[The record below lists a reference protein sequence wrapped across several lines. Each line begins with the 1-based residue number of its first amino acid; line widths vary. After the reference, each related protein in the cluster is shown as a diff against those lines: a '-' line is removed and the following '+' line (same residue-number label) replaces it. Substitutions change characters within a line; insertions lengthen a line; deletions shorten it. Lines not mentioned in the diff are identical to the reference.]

1 MMRTCAKMTAFL
13 NSFVRTAMKNIGF
26 TGLGFQKTLA
36 VLSAAVLAACQIL
49 PSSGPSLSS
58 VSRAAGNGVAEL
70 PKVALIDVDENTS
83 LQMMDEAAS
92 RSLADLGGG
101 SGNPDTVGLGDIL
114 EITLWE
120 APPAVLF
127 GGAINSAGS
136 GTAQV
141 VKLPEQLVGSGGT
154 VSVPFLGALKVSG
167 KTPQQIQA
175 QIVSGLRRKANQPQ
189 ALVRVVQNNSGNVTV
204 IRAGRSI
211 RLPLTAHRERVLD
224 AVAAVGG
231 VEDDVRDVSLQ
242 LTRGGQVRTV
252 ALETVTAQPSQ
263 NIVLRA
269 GDVLTM
275 QSNPLSFTAL
285 GAVGKNKQYRFA
297 AKGMNLGEALGEMGG
312 LLDLRAD
319 ARGVFVFRYQPLNRL
334 PSEYQAEWQAKGY
347 AAYSDVPVVY
357 RVDLSDPQS
366 MFRLQ
371 RFAMQDKDVVY
382 VANSPATEVNKFLQ
396 LLFSPVMG
404 GIRSISSISH

>member
-1 MMRTCAKMTAFL
+1 
-13 NSFVRTAMKNIGF
+13 MKS
-26 TGLGFQKTLA
+26 LGFARLGAQR
-36 VLSAAVLAACQIL
+36 VLVTVLAAALGACQVM

-58 VSRAAGNGVAEL
+58 VSRVAEL
-70 PKVALIDVDENTS
+70 PKVALIDVDENVS
-83 LQMMDEAAS
+83 LHMMNAAAEQ
-92 RSLADLGGG
+92 SLADWGG
-101 SGNPDTVGLGDIL
+101 SAGNPDAVGLGDVL

-141 VKLPEQLVGSGGT
+141 VKLPEQIVGSNGT
-154 VSVPFLGALKVSG
+154 VSIPFLGAVKVSG
-167 KTPQQIQA
+167 QTPQQIQER
-175 QIVSGLRRKANQPQ
+175 IVSGLYRKANQPQ
-189 ALVRVVQNNSGNVTV
+189 ALVRVVQNNSGNATV
-204 IRAGRSI
+204 IRSGRSV

-231 VEDDVRDVSLQ
+231 VAENVRDVSLQ

-263 NIVLRA
+263 NIVLRP

-285 GAVGKNKQYRFA
+285 GAVGSNKQYRFA

-319 ARGVFVFRYQPLNRL
+319 ARGVLVFRYQPLHHL
-334 PSEYQAEWQAKGY
+334 PSEYQAQWQDRGY
-347 AAYSDVPVVY
+347 TAYSDIPVVY
-357 RVDLSDPQS
+357 RVDLTNPQS
-366 MFRLQ
+366 MFHLQ

-382 VANSPATEVNKFLQ
+382 VANSPVTEVNKFLR
-396 LLFSPVMG
+396 LLFSPVVG
-404 GIRSISSISH
+404 SIKGVSSIGN